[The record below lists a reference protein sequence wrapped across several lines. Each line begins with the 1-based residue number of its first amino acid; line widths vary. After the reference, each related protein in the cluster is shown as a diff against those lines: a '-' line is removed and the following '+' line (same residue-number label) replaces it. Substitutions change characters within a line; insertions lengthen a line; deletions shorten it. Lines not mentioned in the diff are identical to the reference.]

1 MTASRSKIA
10 TASERST
17 RRSGS
22 PSALAARSN
31 APLSAVPSWQA
42 PPVPVSEMQPAV
54 PGFCDTFP
62 SAHATGADGNSA
74 ASASSATA

>member
-1 MTASRSKIA
+1 L
-10 TASERST
+10 
-17 RRSGS
+17 G
-22 PSALAARSN
+22 
-31 APLSAVPSWQA
+31 AVPSWQA
-42 PPVPVSEMQPAV
+42 PPVHVSEMQPAV